1 MFDDGY
7 KKTWIR
13 KGLADELRLNG
24 TKETV
29 VVTTFGQS
37 VGKPVTSRK
46 VEFYLAADKEGNNW
60 VKVKALAVDDLG
72 APVNKS
78 YPKCMAPSWPDQ
90 IRRELPKRNEIC
102 RCLNRTGF

>member
-1 MFDDGY
+1 M
-7 KKTWIR
+7 
-13 KGLADELRLNG
+13 A
-24 TKETV
+24 V
-29 VVTTFGQS
+29 ATFRQS

-46 VEFYLAADKEGNNW
+46 VEFHLAADKEGNNW

-72 APVNKS
+72 APINKS